1 MNQKH
6 NPRTL
11 CELDGS
17 ELEQASGGFYSDGT
31 VKSLIT
37 MLRLI
42 GGTVAS

>member
-1 MNQKH
+1 MNKQH
-6 NPRTL
+6 DPRTV

-17 ELEQASGGFYSDGT
+17 ELEQASGGLYSDGS

-42 GGTVAS
+42 GKAVV